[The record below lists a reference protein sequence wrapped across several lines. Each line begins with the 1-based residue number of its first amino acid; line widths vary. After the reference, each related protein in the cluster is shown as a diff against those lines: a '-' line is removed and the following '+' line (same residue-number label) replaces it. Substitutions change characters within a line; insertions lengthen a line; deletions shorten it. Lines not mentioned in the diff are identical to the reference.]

1 MPHLLL
7 YEYII
12 HFYNFEK
19 ENTHRNT
26 SELRTFYTMSDTF
39 SSSRVTDMWLM
50 YRQHPYTPSKRLSL
64 M

>member
-39 SSSRVTDMWLM
+39 SSSRVTDM
-50 YRQHPYTPSKRLSL
+50 
-64 M
+64 